1 MDALGKQDGDNAE
14 NGGEP
19 NFLFSLGWG
28 HPLFM
33 MVLHTVQCTVHR
45 HHKNCLLLLNSFVQV
60 PKQCGVDL
68 D

>member
-19 NFLFSLGWG
+19 NFLFSLVSLI
-28 HPLFM
+28 LFM
-33 MVLHTVQCTVHR
+33 MVLHR
-45 HHKNCLLLLNSFVQV
+45 YRKSFLLLFKSFFVQV

>member
-14 NGGEP
+14 NGGES
-19 NFLFSLGWG
+19 NFLFFLGWG
-28 HPLFM
+28 NLLFM
-33 MVLHTVQCTVHR
+33 MVLHTVQCTDITR
-45 HHKNCLLLLNSFVQV
+45 ISFFFLINFFQV

>member
-1 MDALGKQDGDNAE
+1 MDALGEQDGDNAE

-28 HPLFM
+28 HPLLK
-33 MVLHTVQCTVHR
+33 MVLHTVQCTDITEIFFFFLI
-45 HHKNCLLLLNSFVQV
+45 NFFQV